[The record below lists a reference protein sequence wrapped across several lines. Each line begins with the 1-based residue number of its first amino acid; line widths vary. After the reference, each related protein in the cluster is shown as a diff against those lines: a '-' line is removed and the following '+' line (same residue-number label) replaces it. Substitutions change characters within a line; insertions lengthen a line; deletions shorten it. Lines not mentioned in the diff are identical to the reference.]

1 MDLVLRLFLRFSHN
15 LLISNCCSNGVK
27 ETIQETHA
35 RSAQV
40 DSATQYDAF
49 EIEEINEE
57 TS

>member
-40 DSATQYDAF
+40 DSATQYD
-49 EIEEINEE
+49 EDENEE
-57 TS
+57 NSA